1 MVPRAVALTPFS
13 PLVLSC
19 PAKPRAFLH
28 GTPGSK
34 GSYLAVLC
42 QQLDVVLI
50 DLLHL
55 LQLATVQ
62 LPLDDVPV
70 IDFGAQLPGQ
80 DCQGFT
86 LWRQI
91 IEDLGKGKAKRVLG
105 RRNRE
110 TRHRDRAGVKA
121 AVQGAQE
128 DADFHGTEQM
138 VRKEK
143 QPGQSMDFSGCS
155 AEGAVSLNLIT
166 W

>member
-1 MVPRAVALTPFS
+1 MVRRAVALTPFS

-28 GTPGSK
+28 GRSGSK

-55 LQLATVQ
+55 LQLATAQ

-110 TRHRDRAGVKA
+110 TRQRDRAGVKA

-143 QPGQSMDFSGCS
+143 PPGQSMDFSGCS

>member
-1 MVPRAVALTPFS
+1 MVLPPFF
-13 PLVLSC
+13 PLVLPC
-19 PAKPRAFLH
+19 PAKPRAFLAFLH

-42 QQLDVVLI
+42 QQLDVVPI

-55 LQLATVQ
+55 PQLAAAQ

-70 IDFGAQLPGQ
+70 VDLGAQLPGQ
-80 DCQGFT
+80 DCQGLT

-110 TRHRDRAGVKA
+110 TEQRGRAGVKA

-128 DADFHGTEQM
+128 DADFQDTEQM
-138 VRKEK
+138 VREK
-143 QPGQSMDFSGCS
+143 KQSGQSMDFSGFS
-155 AEGAVSLNLIT
+155 AEQADSLHLIT
-166 W
+166 C

>member
-1 MVPRAVALTPFS
+1 MALAPFS
-13 PLVLSC
+13 RLVPSC

-55 LQLATVQ
+55 LQLAAAQ

-70 IDFGAQLPGQ
+70 VDLGAELPGQ
-80 DCQGFT
+80 DCQGLT

-110 TRHRDRAGVKA
+110 TQQRDKAGVKT
-121 AVQGAQE
+121 AVQGAEE
-128 DADFHGTEQM
+128 DADFHDAEQM
-138 VRKEK
+138 VRKET
-143 QPGQSMDFSGCS
+143 QPGQSRI
-155 AEGAVSLNLIT
+155 SLAALHREHTACI
-166 W
+166 